1 MMKWLGQRA
10 KQSNFAYL
18 ELNRS
23 KWWTKKECLYRSI
36 NVITGDWAMKNF
48 NKRKPQ
54 VINVIE
60 LDHHDINGGKR

>member
-1 MMKWLGQRA
+1 
-10 KQSNFAYL
+10 
-18 ELNRS
+18 
-23 KWWTKKECLYRSI
+23 
-36 NVITGDWAMKNF
+36 MKNF